1 MYDTLRGVIAMAK
14 YSEEFK
20 YSIIKRMMPPNNESI
35 LSIAKETGLP
45 EGTLHQWKKKA
56 RAKGI
61 AVPSGEVETE
71 RWSTQDKFLIVIE
84 TATLSEIELAE
95 YCRNKGLYVEQVQ
108 AWRDACMQANG
119 GVAQQASQMQKDIR
133 EKDREIKKLNQELR
147 RKESALAETAALLV
161 LRKKANA
168 IWGDSEDE

>member
-1 MYDTLRGVIAMAK
+1 MAR

-20 YSIIKRMMPPNNESI
+20 YTIVRRMMPPQNESVI
-35 LSIAKETGLP
+35 TIARETGLS
-45 EGTLHQWKKKA
+45 EATLHQWKKKA

-61 AVPSGEVETE
+61 AVPGGEPEAE
-71 RWSTQDKFLIVIE
+71 RWNTQDKFSIVIE

-95 YCRNKGLYVEQVQ
+95 YCRSKGLYVEQVQ

-119 GVAQQASQMQKDIR
+119 GIAQQASQMQKNIR
-133 EKDREIKKLNQELR
+133 QKDREIKQLSQELR

-161 LRKKANA
+161 LRKKAQA
-168 IWGDSEDE
+168 IWGDNEDE